1 MVKCRSLPAEVRLP
15 NFLGAGSA
23 SHQRPCQVV
32 AKHVLEL
39 ERTLN
44 QRVGIRR
51 LSRQG
56 GAPPCLAKE
65 LLCLK
70 ALCHNLGLVEALLTT
85 TRSAFFLVF
94 LASLFDGV
102 ELERR
107 QSQVSLGPSR
117 TCPLGRASAVTWRA
131 GLPRPNERG
140 FSGER
145 KPRLLPAR
153 VFAVWR
159 WREAGF
165 RQAADG
171 QCC

>member
-1 MVKCRSLPAEVRLP
+1 MSQSAGRSSAAQ
-15 NFLGAGSA
+15 FLGAGSA

-32 AKHVLEL
+32 AEHVLEL

-94 LASLFDGV
+94 FASL
-102 ELERR
+102 
-107 QSQVSLGPSR
+107 
-117 TCPLGRASAVTWRA
+117 TCLMEWSWS
-131 GLPRPNERG
+131 ED
-140 FSGER
+140 
-145 KPRLLPAR
+145 KAR
-153 VFAVWR
+153 
-159 WREAGF
+159 
-165 RQAADG
+165 
-171 QCC
+171 